1 MAGSW
6 YVVAVRHTLP
16 ALPMHLPAPGPAEEV
31 EEDESNDVEDVEERD
46 DDVQRMRES
55 SESNIAESEAECS
68 DSDWFWM
75 FVSENMKTC
84 FEYEISISY
93 VIVLFV

>member
-16 ALPMHLPAPGPAEEV
+16 ALPMQVAPGPAEEV
-31 EEDESNDVEDVEERD
+31 EEDESNDANVEERG

-55 SESNIAESEAECS
+55 SESNISESEAESS
-68 DSDWFWM
+68 DSD
-75 FVSENMKTC
+75 
-84 FEYEISISY
+84 
-93 VIVLFV
+93 

>member
-6 YVVAVRHTLP
+6 YVVAVRHTLT

-31 EEDESNDVEDVEERD
+31 EEGESNDADVEERD

-55 SESNIAESEAECS
+55 SESNISES
-68 DSDWFWM
+68 
-75 FVSENMKTC
+75 
-84 FEYEISISY
+84 
-93 VIVLFV
+93 